1 MSIETR
7 YPTPAILADLARA
20 AIGLVVALAPF
31 ALTDPVPWL
40 AALLAAVA
48 GLFLIFGARTA
59 LRAMTMYRLNAGGLE
74 QDGPI
79 RRTIAWDGL
88 TGFKLRFYST
98 RRSRE
103 KGWFSLSLKSPGGRI
118 SVESHLPEF
127 EPIAQAA
134 ARAAFLR
141 DLLLDPVTLDNL
153 AALGIRDR
161 SHVAGLAQNPGAG
174 EDG

>member
-7 YPTPAILADLARA
+7 YPTAAILADLARA
-20 AIGLVVALAPF
+20 AIGLMVALAPF
-31 ALTDPVPWL
+31 LLTDPVPWL
-40 AALLAAVA
+40 AALLAVVA

-59 LRAMTMYRLNAGGLE
+59 LRARTVYRLGEAGLE

-79 RRTIAWDGL
+79 HRAIVWDGL

-103 KGWFSLSLKSPGGRI
+103 KGWFSLTLKGAGGRI
-118 SVESHLPEF
+118 SLESHVPEF
-127 EPIAQAA
+127 EAIAQAA
-134 ARAAFLR
+134 AWAAFRR
-141 DLLLDPVTLDNL
+141 DLPLDPVTLDNL
-153 AALGIRDR
+153 AALGIRER
-161 SHVAGLAQNPGAG
+161 RPAGGLAQNPGAG